1 MFKIARPLFLIC
13 ETPLHAGSGDAL
25 GVVDLPIQRERHTG
39 FPKIEAS
46 SLKGA
51 IREAF
56 EDGISKGVD
65 NNKVTQ
71 LQLPQQIKDQLL
83 KQFPD
88 IEKKWEYKEKKEDTS
103 YKEALDKDKN
113 IKNKYQEA
121 ISLAFGPEETGDSGH
136 AGALGF
142 TDARLLLFP
151 VKSMKGVF
159 AWITCPRVLRQFE
172 KDMKLTTGFEYFK
185 IEGIPDNPI
194 EGEAYLLKNSKNKDG
209 KLNHNLLIEN
219 SIVLEEY
226 TFTIKD
232 TDKYPSIGK
241 DNLGTWLK
249 TSLFPN
255 SNTDMKYWADK
266 IESDIVILS
275 DDDFTDFVNL
285 STEVITRTA
294 IDNVTGTVKPGA
306 LFTEEFLPSESI
318 LYSLVLASPIFQ
330 PKEKKDKSIFHQT
343 DNKDKPEEISVM
355 DFFEMSLKSV
365 IQVGG
370 NATLGKGIVRT
381 KILNANS
388 KSEVAK

>member
-56 EDGISKGVD
+56 EGNDKKI
-65 NNKVTQ
+65 KVNEQEIIVNEPDATN
-71 LQLPQQIKDQLL
+71 PKEHKHIKL
-83 KQFPD
+83 
-88 IEKKWEYKEKKEDTS
+88 T
-103 YKEALDKDKN
+103 
-113 IKNKYQEA
+113 
-121 ISLAFGPEETGDSGH
+121 FGPDDPGNEGH

-172 KDMKLTTGFEYFK
+172 KDMKLTSGFENFK
-185 IEGIPDNPI
+185 IEGILDNPI
-194 EGEAYLLKNSKNKDG
+194 EGEAYIIQENKTIT
-209 KLNHNLLIEN
+209 IEGSN
-219 SIVLEEY
+219 KEKDIVLEEY
-226 TFTIKD
+226 TFKAKMRKDIKIE
-232 TDKYPSIGK
+232 TENIGDWFSTHLFPK
-241 DNLGTWLK
+241 DNNDLSYWKNKIK
-249 TSLFPN
+249 T
-255 SNTDMKYWADK
+255 
-266 IESDIVILS
+266 DIVILS

-330 PKEKKDKSIFHQT
+330 PKEKKDKSIFY
-343 DNKDKPEEISVM
+343 KDMDDANEHTRII
-355 DFFEMSLKSV
+355 DFFEKGLKSV

-381 KILNANS
+381 KILNG
-388 KSEVAK
+388 EVVK